1 MERRVSAVLLAAGLS
16 GRMGRPKQLL
26 PLGNKPVI
34 RHCIDNII
42 AAGIQEIVVVVSP
55 HAQAIAEA
63 LSGLPVRIA
72 VNNTIDGDMAGSV
85 RVGLKAIDQSSS
97 GVLVCLVDH
106 PLATVDT
113 MKTLA
118 RTHAESPDKI
128 IIPSYNGKR
137 GHPSLFPMTIL
148 HEIFVADT
156 LRGVVRKNEGR
167 VRIIDVPDEGVVL
180 DMDTPE
186 DYEQVLKRTGGVV
199 TDKA

>member
-1 MERRVSAVLLAAGLS
+1 
-16 GRMGRPKQLL
+16 MGRPKQLL

-106 PLATVDT
+106 PLASGDT
-113 MKTLA
+113 MKTLM
-118 RTHAESPDKI
+118 HAHREFPDKI

-148 HEIFVADT
+148 QEIFVADT